1 MGASQLRNFSP
12 PPPDGADVVVFVTSL
27 NGWSSVGAVLA
38 GACSAGD
45 AGFCSSGP
53 PRLTGEMGDQSDSS
67 ALSPWR
73 DSRLLLPDTDDV
85 DTKPEVDDSEPEVD
99 DVPLPVVAAAAAD
112 DAPSVKQT

>member
-1 MGASQLRNFSP
+1 M
-12 PPPDGADVVVFVTSL
+12 
-27 NGWSSVGAVLA
+27 LA
-38 GACSAGD
+38 GVCSAGD
-45 AGFCSSGP
+45 AGVCSSGT
-53 PRLTGEMGDQSDSS
+53 PRLTGEMGDQSESS

-99 DVPLPVVAAAAAD
+99 DVPLPAVAATAD